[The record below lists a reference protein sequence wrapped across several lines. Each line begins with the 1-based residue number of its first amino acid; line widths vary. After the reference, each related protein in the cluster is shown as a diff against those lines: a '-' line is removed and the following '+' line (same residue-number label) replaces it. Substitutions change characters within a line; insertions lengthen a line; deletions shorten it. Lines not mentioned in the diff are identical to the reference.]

1 MPKNYRD
8 EEFYDPYNMLVEQH
22 YQVDVAGFSKK
33 EAVGINGYKYTP
45 NLILDNLKN
54 KDLDNYDALVIPGG
68 PNSVKYLWN
77 NKRILEIIKYFYDNK
92 KIISAICYAVIPLVQ
107 SGILKNKEVS
117 ELMKALGTGIGSDFN
132 IDHLRY
138 DRIICA
144 CDADPDGSHIAA
156 LVTMVLAILVP
167 DIIKEGRYY
176 IAQTPLFAINE
187 KKTFIPL
194 WDRESLEKAQNKGR
208 TIQRYKGLGEMSP
221 KQMKVSLIDEET
233 RRITLVNFSED
244 IDKMI
249 KLFSDPEE
257 KRNLLNS

>member
-1 MPKNYRD
+1 MTKKILFILMPKNYRD

-107 SGILKNKEVS
+107 SGILKNKEATVYLTETS
-117 ELMKALGTGIGSDFN
+117 KSIFQKNNVIFSDQG
-132 IDHLRY
+132 
-138 DRIICA
+138 C
-144 CDADPDGSHIAA
+144 
-156 LVTMVLAILVP
+156 VT
-167 DIIKEGRYY
+167 
-176 IAQTPLFAINE
+176 
-187 KKTFIPL
+187 
-194 WDRESLEKAQNKGR
+194 LEKEK
-208 TIQRYKGLGEMSP
+208 I
-221 KQMKVSLIDEET
+221 
-233 RRITLVNFSED
+233 ITSQGPAFAKEFGTE
-244 IDKMI
+244 II
-249 KLFSDPEE
+249 
-257 KRNLLNS
+257 NLLEKE